1 MVPILSSS
9 VYVQACIATSISDNG
24 YGYCIAIASSGM
36 IDNADRFDKIDL

>member
-9 VYVQACIATSISDNG
+9 VYEQVCIATSMPDND

-36 IDNADRFDKIDL
+36 IDNTDR

>member
-9 VYVQACIATSISDNG
+9 VYVQVCIATSMPDND

-36 IDNADRFDKIDL
+36 IDNTDRFDKIDL